1 MIFLNPSKVFRLLAV
16 AFSKSMHNIY
26 GISYRILVLESVT
39 ITHSADFRKVLN
51 KDVGVGL
58 YMSDF

>member
-1 MIFLNPSKVFRLLAV
+1 M